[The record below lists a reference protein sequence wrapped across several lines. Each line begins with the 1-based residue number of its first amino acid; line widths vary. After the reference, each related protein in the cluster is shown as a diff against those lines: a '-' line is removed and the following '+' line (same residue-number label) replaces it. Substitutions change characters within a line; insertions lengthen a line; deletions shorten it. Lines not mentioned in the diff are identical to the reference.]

1 MQHFSRGRLIAGC
14 VIGVV
19 CGLALPF
26 LMIFS
31 AWVLPLTVIFA
42 LLLVWAGW
50 PSVAVGALSVLLI
63 GSRYPFLGWGF
74 AGSMLLLTAPGVV
87 AAALT
92 ERRGPFFRSVGISA
106 ALQLAALVLVTAAA
120 WLFFRQNLVDVATGS
135 ARRMFDALPPFQR
148 RDVIMWLGQM
158 GFFGSNTGFDFSRF
172 FPTVPQLKDLV
183 DQLFNT
189 LNAGLKQTL
198 PAYVLTA
205 SATSGALAYA
215 GAAWIRVKRGDA
227 PAIPF
232 VKPDLWRLNADLI
245 IGPPA
250 LAVVC
255 LLLDRL
261 GLAGADSAYV
271 ALLSLAELLFTVQGI
286 GVLERRM
293 KPMGLSPGY
302 RTGIT
307 VAALII
313 GYRVM
318 PFLGLYSALFGSQ
331 GLVSGWIRKRMDGKG
346 DE

>member
-1 MQHFSRGRLIAGC
+1 LIAGC

-19 CGLALPF
+19 CGLALPL
-26 LMIFS
+26 LMVFS

-42 LLLVWAGW
+42 LLWVWAGW
-50 PSVAVGALSVLLI
+50 PSVAVGALSVLVI
-63 GSRYPFLGWGF
+63 GSRYPFLGWG
-74 AGSMLLLTAPGVV
+74 AAAAMLLLTAPGVL

-92 ERRGPFFRSVGISA
+92 DRRRPFFRAVGISV
-106 ALQLAALVLVTAAA
+106 ALQLGAMVLVTAIA
-120 WLFFRQNLVDVATGS
+120 WLIFRQNLVDVATGS
-135 ARRMFDALPPFQR
+135 ARGLLEELPLARQHFLILQ
-148 RDVIMWLGQM
+148 LGQM
-158 GFFGSNTGFDFSRF
+158 GFFGSNTGINFSNAIL
-172 FPTVPQLKDLV
+172 TNDQLKSLV
-183 DQLFNT
+183 DQLFGTINS
-189 LNAGLKQTL
+189 GLKETL

-205 SATSGALAYA
+205 GATSGGLAYA
-215 GAAWIRVKRGDA
+215 GAAWIRVRRGDA
-227 PAIPF
+227 PSIPF
-232 VKPDLWRLNADLI
+232 VKPDGWRLNADLI

-250 LAVVC
+250 LAAVC

-261 GLAGADSAYV
+261 GVSGADAAYV

-293 KPMGLSPGY
+293 KPMGMAPGY

-318 PFLGLYSALFGSQ
+318 PFLGLYSALFGSE
-331 GLVSGWIRKRMDGKG
+331 GLISKQIRKRMDGKG